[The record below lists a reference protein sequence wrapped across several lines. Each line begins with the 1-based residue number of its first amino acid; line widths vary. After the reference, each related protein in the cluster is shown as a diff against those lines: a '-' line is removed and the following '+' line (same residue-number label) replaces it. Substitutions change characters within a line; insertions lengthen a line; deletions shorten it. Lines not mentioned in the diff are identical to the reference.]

1 MDISDTITPKSDQLN
16 FEDFVT
22 GPATVTVTKV
32 SQGSAEQPVNIHV
45 AEFDRPF
52 KPSKTVRRIIVAA
65 WGKETV
71 NYTGRRMTLYGD
83 PSVKWAGQAVGGIR
97 VSALSHIDKRLSL
110 TLQESKGKRKLYVV
124 EPLPTDAPPT
134 TSAGNDLNAAKQ
146 RVWQAHTAKQ
156 PDLDAADRKVEVA
169 QLIAEQGLDPNSA
182 ADMDKLVGVINGD

>member
-1 MDISDTITPKSDQLN
+1 MDISDTIEPKSDQLN
-16 FEDFVT
+16 YEDFVG
-22 GPATVTVTKV
+22 GPVTVTVTEV
-32 SQGSAEQPVNIHV
+32 NQGSAEQPVNIHV
-45 AEFDRPF
+45 AEFNRPF

-124 EPLPTDAPPT
+124 EPLPTDAPT
-134 TSAGNDLNAAKQ
+134 TSAGNDLTAAKQ
-146 RVWQAHTAKQ
+146 RVWQAHKATQ
-156 PDLDAADRKVEVA
+156 PDLADADRKVEVA